1 MAALC
6 DRLENMNDDDVVENM
21 ESEVALLQREFET
34 VYRELDDRHLSD

>member
-6 DRLENMNDDDVVENM
+6 DRLENMDEDEAAEVM